1 MTFIQALT
9 LVAVGIVPSL
19 FWLSFYLR
27 KDCHPEPKHL
37 LTTTFLMGIIIAP
50 LALLLQ
56 YGMLKI
62 SQDASL
68 NYFVENSASFY
79 IWAAFVEE
87 MIKFLAVTL
96 IVLRNPE
103 FDEPVDAMIYMVT
116 AGLGFAAIENVLF
129 MFKVIPDG
137 ADVALGVWAL
147 RFIGAIFL
155 HALSSS
161 IVGYFL
167 AISWFYQ
174 HHKKK
179 LIFIGL
185 AIATLFHS
193 AFNIF
198 LWALDNQL
206 IALLYSTAL
215 LLIMAIL
222 VAILF
227 DKVRDRHER
236 SKTLVI

>member
-1 MTFIQALT
+1 
-9 LVAVGIVPSL
+9 
-19 FWLSFYLR
+19 
-27 KDCHPEPKHL
+27 
-37 LTTTFLMGIIIAP
+37 MGIIISP

-56 YGMLKI
+56 FGMLKI
-62 SQDASL
+62 SQGASL
-68 NYFVENSASFY
+68 NYFVENSASFF

-87 MIKFLAVTL
+87 IAKFLAVTL
-96 IVLRNPE
+96 LILRNPE

-137 ADVALGVWAL
+137 ATIALGVWTL
-147 RFIGAIFL
+147 RFIGAILL

-185 AIATLFHS
+185 TIATLFHS

-198 LWALDNQL
+198 LWALDNQ
-206 IALLYSTAL
+206 ITALLYSTAL
-215 LLIMAIL
+215 LMIMAIL

-227 DKVRDRHER
+227 DKVRDRHEK
-236 SKTLVI
+236 SKALVV